1 MSLKVVHQKDTDDEK
16 AAGKNGHH
24 PERGGGGGSDWCPHI
39 DQPVHD
45 VEDEEGER
53 EEHSGE
59 LVYSPC
65 LLHPEV
71 VPPELLLSLLRV
83 LSADG
88 GLHLHTGRLDWLQ
101 PTSLHR
107 PQVALCR

>member
-1 MSLKVVHQKDTDDEK
+1 MKRQL
-16 AAGKNGHH
+16 GKMDITQSGGA
-24 PERGGGGGSDWCPHI
+24 GGGAAWCPHI